1 MIDFT
6 APYVL
11 IEGTYMVPLHSPL
24 ETIADVDRSG
34 VRIAVARGSAY
45 DLHLARTLK
54 NAALVCYATAS
65 LAVPQFVADGLE
77 AAAGV
82 RQPLLLFAKTHP
94 DVRVMD
100 GRFQLIEEAMGIP
113 RGRSIAMPYLR
124 AFVEEMK
131 ATGFVAQAL
140 ERSSQP
146 DATVAPP
153 AGN

>member
-1 MIDFT
+1 
-6 APYVL
+6 V
-11 IEGTYMVPLHSPL
+11 HSPL
-24 ETIADVDRSG
+24 ETIADVDRSD

-45 DLHLARTLK
+45 DRYLTRTLK
-54 NAALVCYATAS
+54 KATLVRYATAS

-82 RQPLLLFAKTHP
+82 WQPLLLFAKTHS

-100 GRFQLIEEAMGIP
+100 GRLQLIEEGDGHSPGP
-113 RGRSIAMPYLR
+113 RRRHAVSAR
-124 AFVEEMK
+124 VEEMK

-146 DATVAPP
+146 DAAVAPP